1 MAATL
6 EISYFNSFWMKAVN
20 DGGSGGGAWDAAVVW
35 PNGYPYNATDP
46 ISGVSAFPGSAT
58 DQTNDGTPGPYE
70 INWFIE
76 ESRIRGGYNNTQTDL
91 GVRAYIVEDV
101 TSEQTRS
108 NSMIYSGIYNSR
120 TGINNTNQFS
130 VGEDIT
136 KSVDLGGR
144 RIIKKFAENTNMTIF
159 QEKKVSSIL
168 IDKDAVYTAEGS
180 PMQTTSNVVMGQVQP
195 YLGEYGI
202 SRNPESF
209 AVYGYQKYFSDKD
222 RGVILRLSRDGITEI
237 SNYGMLDYFRDNL
250 SSLNENNVWSFSVP
264 IGNAQTPVLQ
274 SPIVEIYNTDVSSLF
289 IGMQLFVNN
298 TAFGYITNVD
308 LGPFVTLNK
317 TAEIT
322 ISRKVSVT
330 FSDEVFFRSIAPA
343 KILGG
348 YDIHNKNYVLSLQ
361 QAPTYANLLDND
373 YQTLAFDE
381 LINGWSSFFS
391 YKPTQLFSL
400 RNVFYIIKDESIWSH
415 YSENV
420 DRTNFYGTYGGA
432 NITFVFNQDSGINK
446 VFKTVNYEGDNGWQV
461 DSFVSGGT
469 GKDIESGTALWRFLS
484 DQTQTVES
492 YKEGEYIENGITYH
506 SGFDRKENKY
516 YANLVNTSV
525 AKPGEVVFGEKMSG
539 IKGRFATVKF
549 AIDTTTDYGG
559 LKELWSV
566 GSNVSYIR

>member
-46 ISGVSAFPGSAT
+46 ISGVPAFPGSAT

-136 KSVDLGGR
+136 KSVDPANGSIQKL
-144 RIIKKFAENTNMTIF
+144 FAENTNMTIF

-274 SPIVEIYNTDVSSLF
+274 SPIIEIYNTDVSSLF

-298 TAFGYITNVD
+298 TALGYITNID
-308 LGPFVTLNK
+308 LGPFVTIGK

-400 RNVFYIIKDESIWSH
+400 RNTFYTIKDESIWSH

-420 DRTNFYGTYGGA
+420 DRTNFYGSYGGA

-461 DSFVSGGT
+461 DSFISGGT
-469 GKDIESGTALWRFLS
+469 GKDLKPNSANWRFLS
-484 DQTQTVES
+484 DITQTVES
-492 YKEGEYIENGITYH
+492 YNEGEYIENGIKYH
-506 SGFDRKENKY
+506 SGFNRKENKY

-525 AKPGEVVFGEKMSG
+525 AKPGEVIFGEKMSG

-549 AIDTTTDYGG
+549 AIDDTTDYGG

>member
-6 EISYFNSFWMKAVN
+6 EISYFNSFWMKTVN
-20 DGGSGGGAWDAAVVW
+20 DGGTGSGDAAPVW
-35 PNGYPYNATDP
+35 PNGYPYNAGDP
-46 ISGVSAFPGSAT
+46 SPFDFPGDAT
-58 DQTNDGTPGPYE
+58 DQPNDGIPGPFE

-76 ESRIRGGYNNTQTDL
+76 ESRIRGGYNNTQVDL
-91 GVRAYIVEDV
+91 GVRAYIVEDI
-101 TSEQTRS
+101 TSQQTRN

-130 VGEDIT
+130 VAEDIT
-136 KSVDLGGR
+136 KSVDPANGSIQKL
-144 RIIKKFAENTNMTIF
+144 FAENTNMTIF

-168 IDKDAVYTAEGS
+168 VDKDAIYTAEGS
-180 PMQTTSNVVMGQVQP
+180 PMQTTSNVVLGQVQS

-237 SNYGMLDYFRDNL
+237 SNYGMLDYFRDAL
-250 SSLNENNVWSFSVP
+250 SDLNEENVWSFSIPV
-264 IGNAQTPVLQ
+264 GNAETPGLIASNIIRVF
-274 SPIVEIYNTDVSSLF
+274 STDVSSLF
-289 IGMQLFVNN
+289 VGMQLFKNNRPSGFIVDVN
-298 TAFGYITNVD
+298 TE
-308 LGPFVTLNK
+308 GPFIGYN
-317 TAEIT
+317 AEIT
-322 ISRKVSVT
+322 INRYITVT
-330 FSDEVFFRSIAPA
+330 SSDEVFFRSIAPA
-343 KILGG
+343 KIIGG

-361 QAPTYANLLDND
+361 EAPTYANVLDND

-400 RNVFYIIKDESIWSH
+400 RNVFYTIKDESIWSH

-420 DRTNFYGTYGGA
+420 DRTSFYGSYGGA
-432 NITFVFNQDSGINK
+432 NITFVFNQDSGVNK

-461 DSFVSGGT
+461 DSFISGGT
-469 GKDIESGTALWRFLS
+469 GKDLNPGSVNWRFLS
-484 DQTQTVES
+484 DITQSVES
-492 YKEGEYIENGITYH
+492 YNEGQYVENGIKYY
-506 SGFDRKENKY
+506 SGFNRKENKY
-516 YANLVNTSV
+516 YANLINTSS
-525 AKPGEVVFGEKMSG
+525 AKPGEVVFGEKISG

-549 AIDTTTDYGG
+549 SVDTTTDLGG

-566 GSNVSYIR
+566 GTKVNYIK